1 MNTKGVKVI
10 LTDIEGT
17 TSSISFVA
25 DQLFPYFREHIRDL
39 LDWKQLPIVQDA
51 FAETVRLAQDEDC
64 ETIAGDE
71 QILAKLHQWSV
82 EDRKITPLKTL
93 QGILWDTGYR
103 NGSLKG
109 HVYTDVPQRLK
120 AWKESGLQL
129 AVFSSGSVPAQKLIF
144 GFSVAGDLTPYF
156 SAYFDTRTG
165 GKREAATYTKIAEA
179 MQVAPNEI
187 LFLSD
192 IKEELEAAN
201 ESGLQTIQLL
211 REDKQAEWPFTAI
224 DFEHINPN
232 A

>member
-1 MNTKGVKVI
+1 MNTQPVKVI

-25 DQLFPYFREHIRDL
+25 DELFPYFREHIREL
-39 LDWKQLPIVQDA
+39 LEWKHLPAVQEA
-51 FAETVRLAQDEDC
+51 FAETVRLAKEEDG
-64 ETIAGDE
+64 ETIADDE

-93 QGILWDTGYR
+93 QGVLWDTGYR

-109 HVYTDVPQRLK
+109 HVYADVPGQLK

-156 SAYFDTRTG
+156 SAYFDTKTG
-165 GKREAATYTKIAEA
+165 GKREAATYAKIAEI
-179 MQVAPNEI
+179 MHVAPGEI

-192 IKEELEAAN
+192 IKEELEAAK

-211 REDKQAEWPFTAI
+211 REDKQAEWPFTAV

>member
-1 MNTKGVKVI
+1 MNTQPVKVI

-25 DQLFPYFREHIRDL
+25 DELFPYFREHIREL
-39 LDWKQLPIVQDA
+39 LEWKHLPAVQEA
-51 FAETVRLAQDEDC
+51 FAETVRLAQEQDGESISD
-64 ETIAGDE
+64 DE
-71 QILAKLHQWSV
+71 QILTKLHQWSV

-93 QGILWDTGYR
+93 QGVLWDTGYR

-109 HVYTDVPQRLK
+109 HVYSDVPGQLK
-120 AWKESGLQL
+120 AWKEQGLQL

-156 SAYFDTRTG
+156 SAYFDTKTG
-165 GKREAATYTKIAEA
+165 GKREAETYAKIAET
-179 MQVAPNEI
+179 MNVSPNEI

-192 IKEELEAAN
+192 IKEELEAAHD
-201 ESGLQTIQLL
+201 SGLQTIQLL
-211 REDKQAEWPFTAI
+211 REQKEAEWPLTAV
-224 DFEHINPN
+224 DFEHINPK

>member
-1 MNTKGVKVI
+1 M
-10 LTDIEGT
+10 
-17 TSSISFVA
+17 
-25 DQLFPYFREHIRDL
+25 
-39 LDWKQLPIVQDA
+39 
-51 FAETVRLAQDEDC
+51 
-64 ETIAGDE
+64 
-71 QILAKLHQWSV
+71 AKLHQWSV

-93 QGILWDTGYR
+93 QGVLWDTGYR

-109 HVYTDVPQRLK
+109 HVYADVPQRLK
-120 AWKESGLQL
+120 TWKESGLQL

-156 SAYFDTRTG
+156 SAYFDTKTG
-165 GKREAATYTKIAEA
+165 GKRETATYTKIAES

-192 IKEELEAAN
+192 IKEELEAAK

-211 REDKQAEWPFTAI
+211 REDKQAEWPFTAV

>member
-1 MNTKGVKVI
+1 MNTQPVKVI

-25 DQLFPYFREHIRDL
+25 DELFPYFREHIREL
-39 LDWKQLPIVQDA
+39 LEWKHLPAVQEA
-51 FAETVRLAQDEDC
+51 FAETVRLAQEQDGESISD
-64 ETIAGDE
+64 DE
-71 QILAKLHQWSV
+71 QILTKLHQWSV

-93 QGILWDTGYR
+93 QGVLWDTGYR

-109 HVYTDVPQRLK
+109 HVYSEVPGRLK
-120 AWKESGLQL
+120 AWKEQGLQL

-156 SAYFDTRTG
+156 SAYFDTKTG
-165 GKREAATYTKIAEA
+165 GKREAATYAKIADS

-192 IKEELEAAN
+192 IKEELEAAK

-211 REDKQAEWPFTAI
+211 REDKQAEWPFTAV